1 MHFFYL
7 SDSLNNKH
15 VSFAQT
21 WYSVVFNFLE
31 LLDQKFSGF
40 ASRPIFHF
48 GPQMLAW
55 YTQNNGSKR
64 EFHSNATI
72 LGFPKNLNI
81 LTKLSQLLEPFVQW
95 KFSMNVKGSS
105 LNYECQKRTIMFL
118 FNIVVHEL
126 DPTSHVNQQE
136 GTTADG
142 ILLKQKRK
150 KQQQHEK

>member
-1 MHFFYL
+1 M
-7 SDSLNNKH
+7 
-15 VSFAQT
+15 V
-21 WYSVVFNFLE
+21 
-31 LLDQKFSGF
+31 
-40 ASRPIFHF
+40 
-48 GPQMLAW
+48 AW

-72 LGFPKNLNI
+72 FGFPKNLNI

-105 LNYECQKRTIMFL
+105 LNYEWQKRTIMFL